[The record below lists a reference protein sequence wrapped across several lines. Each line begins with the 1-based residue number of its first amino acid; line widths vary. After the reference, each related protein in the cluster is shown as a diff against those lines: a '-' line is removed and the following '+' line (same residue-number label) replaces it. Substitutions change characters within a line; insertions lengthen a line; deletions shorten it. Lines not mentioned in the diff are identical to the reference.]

1 MYLQMRQKNWNEF
14 WDLMLCEMA
23 QLMCLSL
30 PQLGR
35 VFVSLNRESIVLN
48 KIRACYL

>member
-1 MYLQMRQKNWNEF
+1 MYLQMRKKNWNEF
-14 WDLMLCEMA
+14 WGLMYDMA

-48 KIRACYL
+48 KLRAYYL